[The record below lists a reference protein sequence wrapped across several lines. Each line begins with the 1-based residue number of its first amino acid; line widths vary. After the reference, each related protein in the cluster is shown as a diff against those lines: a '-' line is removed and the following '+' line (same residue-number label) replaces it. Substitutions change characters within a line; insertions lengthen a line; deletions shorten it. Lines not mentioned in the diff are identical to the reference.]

1 MKPLHIHMVNKWAV
15 EFKRGRESLED
26 DPRSGKAVTVTTDDM
41 IDKIHDKIQDNHA
54 RSKETLTFHCY

>member
-1 MKPLHIHMVNKWAV
+1 MAV

-26 DPRSGKAVTVTTDDM
+26 DPRSGKAVTVTIDDM

-54 RSKETLTFHCY
+54 GSKET